1 MSYSYDQIPAGY
13 YDKVF
18 AAQDGPQSK
27 WHHMKFARILNE
39 LGSPTSHLDFGCGP
53 GTLVGLMPKETRVVG
68 VDIAKPQ
75 IEYACAHYTSAS
87 KAFLKIDP
95 GPLPFPDSTFATV
108 SCIEVIEHLSWEDD
122 LTVLRELNRVL
133 QPQGK
138 LVLTT
143 PNYFSLWP
151 IVEAVVNRVAKISY
165 ENQHI
170 TKFSSA
176 RVTSLLKKTGFRAIK
191 VRPFM
196 FFAPFLAR
204 IHWRLPDALTSLE
217 DCCSAIPACGLSL
230 LASSRKVE

>member
-18 AAQDGPQSK
+18 GAQDGPQSK
-27 WHHMKFARILNE
+27 WHHIKFARILNE

-75 IEYACAHYTSAS
+75 IEYARAHYTSAS
-87 KAFLKIDP
+87 KTFMKIDP
-95 GPLPFPDSTFATV
+95 GSLPFRDSSFETV
-108 SCIEVIEHLSWEDD
+108 SCVEVIEHLSWEDD
-122 LTVLRELNRVL
+122 LAVLGELKRVLR
-133 QPQGK
+133 PQGK

-151 IVEAVVNRVAKISY
+151 IVEAVVNHVAKVSY

-170 TKFSSA
+170 TKFSSPKVA
-176 RVTSLLKKTGFRAIK
+176 LLLKKAGFRDIK

-196 FFAPFLAR
+196 FFAPFLAG
-204 IHWRLPDALTSLE
+204 IHWRLPDAFTSLE
-217 DCCSAIPACGLSL
+217 DCCSAIPVCGLSL
-230 LASSRKVE
+230 LASARK